1 MYTNRTYS
9 ITCSIILFSSEQ
21 EHCIKTLCQ
30 CTLILLSLY
39 LSISLLISP
48 FTPPHRIVTT
58 SPDLFSFPLYTCATH
73 APHRVHHFGPPNSPG
88 VVSFAP
94 WLRSSLYT
102 LSTPPTHNSD
112 IPTVLPCFHS
122 VNFIRCKEKRVII
135 RCGNCRCLC
144 WLVRWEV
151 SLVRVLTRSIYSC
164 FTGEGG
170 YTPPSHIPFN
180 TPSHILLHSHL
191 YPL

>member
-39 LSISLLISP
+39 LSLSLLISP

-122 VNFIRCKEKRVII
+122 LQGEKSNYSVWELSLFMLIGSLGGII
-135 RCGNCRCLC
+135 GACFNSFNLQLFHWR
-144 WLVRWEV
+144 RWV
-151 SLVRVLTRSIYSC
+151 HTSLT
-164 FTGEGG
+164 
-170 YTPPSHIPFN
+170 
-180 TPSHILLHSHL
+180 